1 MNIELTVFFN
11 NADSGQRD
19 EQTVQL
25 KCHDETLEKLAH
37 ICFSE
42 PTQRSLNEFFRRM
55 YDNPTMDGLNTGVLY
70 EELWSIASRWA
81 FEKLGWYD
89 VTIDVVSA
97 SVDGR
102 PLDYCIESIDISQ
115 WSLQLAREAGFM
127 YFYN

>member
-1 MNIELTVFFN
+1 MDIELTVFFY
-11 NADSGQRD
+11 NADSDQRD

-25 KCHDETLEKLAH
+25 KCHDETLKKLAH

-42 PTQRSLNEFFRRM
+42 PTEQNLNKFFRRM
-55 YDNPTMDGLNTGVLY
+55 FDNQAMDGLNSGVLY
-70 EELWSIASRWA
+70 KEFWSIASKWA

-102 PLDYCIESIDISQ
+102 PLDYSIESIDINH
-115 WSLQLAREAGFM
+115 WSLQLAREAGCM

>member
-1 MNIELTVFFN
+1 MKIELALIFN
-11 NADSGQRD
+11 NADSGHQA
-19 EQTVQL
+19 ELTIQL
-25 KCHDETLEKLAH
+25 EGHDETLKKLAL

-42 PTQRSLNEFFRRM
+42 PTEQNLNEFFRRM

-70 EELWSIASRWA
+70 KEFWSIASKWA

-102 PLDYCIESIDISQ
+102 PLDYSIESIDINH
-115 WSLQLAREAGFM
+115 WSLQLAREAGCM

>member
-1 MNIELTVFFN
+1 
-11 NADSGQRD
+11 
-19 EQTVQL
+19 
-25 KCHDETLEKLAH
+25 
-37 ICFSE
+37 
-42 PTQRSLNEFFRRM
+42 M

-102 PLDYCIESIDISQ
+102 PLDYSVESIDISQ
-115 WSLQLAREAGFM
+115 WSLQLEREAGYM
-127 YFYN
+127 YCYN